1 LPLTEQEALLV
12 RSTRPRQPIELAELE
27 TRRISALT
35 QIAEAR
41 ERNSVRE
48 YIHGLLGPLA
58 TAETLTSSS
67 PPSDDSKPVADS
79 EPPPSK

>member
-12 RSTRPRQPIELAELE
+12 RSTRPGQPIELAELE

-35 QIAEAR
+35 QVAEAR
-41 ERNSVRE
+41 ERNTVRE

-67 PPSDDSKPVADS
+67 PPSDDNKPVADS
-79 EPPPSK
+79 EIPPSK